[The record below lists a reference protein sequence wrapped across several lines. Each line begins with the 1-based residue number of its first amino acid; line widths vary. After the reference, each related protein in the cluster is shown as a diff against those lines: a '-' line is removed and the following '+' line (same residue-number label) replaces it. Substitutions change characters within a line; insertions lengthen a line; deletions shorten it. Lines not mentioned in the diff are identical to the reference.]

1 MHKFTHVDAFYQ
13 VIRYVESLNADPE
26 CPERYKIRS
35 PVSYRGTVKLHGS
48 NAGVC
53 CTLAGLT
60 AQSRSR
66 AITPEDDNY
75 GFAQFVA
82 TEGVSAAIRSIEA
95 SIRDEHDVPP
105 DATVVLYGEWI
116 GPGIQRGVAINR
128 LPTKQWVLFA
138 VRVIHGEVDRYIDAV
153 PMLGD
158 TLSELQIYSIADGPR
173 LSLTVD
179 FADVASKTEALTRA
193 TEATNEIEEM
203 CPWARRFEIA
213 GTGEG
218 IVWCPI
224 GSHAGNSSLFFKTKG
239 DKHKVTKSRDAKPK
253 LDPEVLQ
260 GIDAFLEFAVT
271 DIRLTQG
278 LEALAEM
285 GHPIGMRS
293 MGHFLKWVGL
303 DVKRECALELEEN
316 DLEWKQVSKAV
327 TQRARAFFSE
337 AVTQVTLR

>member
-35 PVSYRGTVKLHGS
+35 SVPYRGTVKLHGS

-53 CTLAGLT
+53 CTTAGLT

-66 AITPEDDNY
+66 DITPGDDNY

-82 TEGVSAAIRSIEA
+82 REEVSSAIRGIEA
-95 SIRDEHDVPP
+95 SIREKHDVAP
-105 DATVVLYGEWI
+105 DAAVVLYGEWI
-116 GPGIQRGVAINR
+116 GSGIQRGVAINR
-128 LPTKQWVLFA
+128 LPTQQWVLFA
-138 VRVIHGEVDRYIDAV
+138 VRVIDGENDGYIDAI
-153 PMLGD
+153 PALGD
-158 TLSELQIYSIADGPR
+158 ALSEVQIYSVTDGPR

-179 FADVASKTEALTRA
+179 FSDIASKTAALESATDATDTIEA
-193 TEATNEIEEM
+193 M
-203 CPWARRFEIA
+203 CPWAKRFGIE

-218 IVWCPI
+218 IVWCPV
-224 GSHAGNSSLFFKTKG
+224 GDHAGNSSLFFKTKG

-260 GIDAFLEFAVT
+260 SIDAFVSFAVAEN
-271 DIRLTQG
+271 RLAQG
-278 LEALAEM
+278 LEALKEM
-285 GHPIGMRS
+285 GHPMEMRS

-303 DVKRECALELEEN
+303 DVKRECALELQDN

-327 TQRARAFFSE
+327 RHRARRFFSD
-337 AVTQVTLR
+337 AVAQLTLR